1 MVNCVDKNSNDK
13 LFDPEAR
20 KLHFSV
26 VINLRD
32 IKELILYI
40 E

>member
-20 KLHFSV
+20 KRVCEEKSV
-26 VINLRD
+26 NTNL
-32 IKELILYI
+32 L
-40 E
+40 